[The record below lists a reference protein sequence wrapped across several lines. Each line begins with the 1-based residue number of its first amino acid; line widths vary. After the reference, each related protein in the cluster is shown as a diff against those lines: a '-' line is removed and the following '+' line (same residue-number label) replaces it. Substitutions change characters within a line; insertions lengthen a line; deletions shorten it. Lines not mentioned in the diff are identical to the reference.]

1 MGPDHVRGL
10 VRLESMHR
18 GILCVCF
25 SRKQIDLQLMKEK
38 DQIHHQDGQGTTV
51 LQKIALCNR
60 GAAPPQ
66 WHAFLPVLSH

>member
-1 MGPDHVRGL
+1 
-10 VRLESMHR
+10 
-18 GILCVCF
+18 
-25 SRKQIDLQLMKEK
+25 MKEK